1 MEKIGFLGLGIMG
14 RGMAMTLAKAGY
26 PLTVWNRTPE
36 KAKEFAALGV
46 EVADSPEQA
55 AEGNDVVIM
64 MLADPTAVR
73 EVAYGPNGVL
83 EGLRDGAVLID
94 CSTVDPATSQNLAS
108 AAGQKGARF
117 LDSPVAGSRK
127 AAEDGQLILMVGG
140 DENTLG
146 KVRAVLETL
155 SKTIIHAGGTG
166 MGTYLKLCF
175 NLIVGHMSAALAEAL
190 VAGAKA
196 GLDPAVILEAVNSS
210 VLANKFYEWKGNCI
224 LDRDFTTNFSVRLMH
239 KDLNLMMSAAYGL
252 NIPLPVTAS
261 VKELFGIAKSCCDP
275 EADFCSVVRALE
287 TVTGVEVK
295 RV

>member
-287 TVTGVEVK
+287 MVTGIEVK

>member
-1 MEKIGFLGLGIMG
+1 VEKIGFLGLGIMG